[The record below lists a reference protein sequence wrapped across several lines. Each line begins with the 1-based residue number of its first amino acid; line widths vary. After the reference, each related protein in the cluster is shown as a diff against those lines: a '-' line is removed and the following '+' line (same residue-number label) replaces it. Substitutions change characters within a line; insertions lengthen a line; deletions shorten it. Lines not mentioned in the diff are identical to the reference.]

1 MAFLGQFEYTLD
13 AKNRLTIPPKFRGA
27 LSDGLVLAKEIDPCI
42 SIWPVAGWLART
54 ERILAD
60 RDELDE
66 DTRDYRRLVHAG
78 AYEGQLDAAGR
89 IMLPQS
95 LIERVSLD
103 RDVSLIGNL
112 DVIEVWDRERWAKR
126 QPELDAQ
133 AAEIARRLSRRS
145 KEDR

>member
-27 LSDGLVLAKEIDPCI
+27 LSDGVVLAKEIDPCI
-42 SIWPVAGWLART
+42 SVWPMAGWLAHT

-66 DTRDYRRLVHAG
+66 DTRDYRRLIHAG

-89 IMLPQS
+89 IMLPQP
-95 LIERVSLD
+95 LIERVSLE
-103 RDVSLIGNL
+103 REVSLIGHL
-112 DVIEVWDRERWAKR
+112 TVIEVWSREHWAKR

-133 AAEIARRLSRRS
+133 ASEIARRLSQRS
-145 KEDR
+145 REAR